1 MWYIRRW
8 IVFYKIGPPAA
19 DLKYS
24 IYQEPNMSKKYEVK
38 SADLRC
44 ICDHRVFK
52 FKNTSEIKPLKE
64 VIGQKR
70 AVQAIEFGLNM
81 KSPGYNIF
89 VTGVEGTGKS
99 TIVKDI
105 VTKHAKTLPG
115 PDAWC
120 LVNNFKDLFR
130 PKAIAVSC
138 RKAIQFSK
146 TMNKLIEDL
155 RKDLPSAFESKPYLK
170 RLSVIKK
177 RYSDKQNQLFEK
189 IEKFAEDKHL
199 QIVKSENE
207 FETIPVVDGKP
218 LTTEDFTNLS
228 KRKKAEIEENI
239 RLIQSQIAI
248 ASVEVD
254 KLKYALH
261 TDVEKLMDETTLSV
275 VKSSLGKIRSEFK
288 DNRNILTHLDEVEQ
302 DIVENVN
309 LFMPSEE
316 AGTDEENIFTSPQKS
331 KLQRYRVNIL
341 TSQESIKGAPV
352 IFETNPTYHNVMG
365 RIEKRAYMGTVTT
378 NFTMVQAGSLLNAN
392 GGFLIM
398 DMESLLMNPY
408 VWEALKRALQT
419 KCLTIED
426 ITEETGFGTVSLRP
440 EPIPLEVKVILLGSY
455 DNFEVLQNHDPR
467 FNKIFK
473 VRADFDYEV
482 QKNPDTVQQYA
493 RFIARVCKEE
503 DLLPFTPKGV
513 ATIVEY
519 GEKYVSDKDKLSIR
533 FGPLLGVLKEA
544 DYWARKNKA
553 RLITDKYVV
562 KAFHEHRFRY
572 NLYEEKIHD
581 SYRDGTIMIDVDGAI
596 TGQVNGL
603 AVYQIGDFSFGRPL
617 RITAETFMGKD
628 GVINIERESKL
639 SGSTH
644 DKGVLILSGYMGRTF
659 AQNYPLNLSI
669 SITFEQSYSG
679 IDGDSASSTELYAII
694 SSLSGIPI
702 KQEIAVTGSVNQ
714 KGTIQAIGG
723 VNQKIEGFF
732 EVCKANE
739 LTGTQGVMIPQANVK
754 NLMLRKEVIN
764 AVKKRKF
771 HVYQISTV
779 EEGIEILTGMP
790 AGKADKNGNY
800 PDGTVYG
807 AVQKKLAHYFKV
819 SQQLKKK

>member
-1 MWYIRRW
+1 
-8 IVFYKIGPPAA
+8 
-19 DLKYS
+19 
-24 IYQEPNMSKKYEVK
+24 MSKKYEVK
-38 SADLRC
+38 TADLRC
-44 ICDHRVFK
+44 ICDPRVFK
-52 FKNTSEIKPLKE
+52 FKNTSQIKPLNE

-70 AVQAIEFGLNM
+70 AVQAIDFGLNM

-89 VTGVEGTGKS
+89 VTGLEGTGKS

-115 PDAWC
+115 PDGWC
-120 LVNNFKDLFR
+120 LVNNFKDQFR
-130 PKAIAVSC
+130 PKAIAVSDGQ
-138 RKAIQFSK
+138 AVQFSK
-146 TMNKLIEDL
+146 TVNKLIEDL
-155 RKDLPSAFESKPYLK
+155 KKDLPAAFESKSYLK

-177 RYSDKQNQLFEK
+177 RYSEKQNQLFQK
-189 IEKFAEDKHL
+189 IEKFAADKNL

-228 KRKKAEIEENI
+228 KGKKAAIEENI
-239 RLIQSQIAI
+239 RQIHSQIAI

-261 TDVEKLMDETTLSV
+261 TDIEKLMDETTLSI
-275 VKSSLGKIRSEFK
+275 VKSRLEKIRSEFQ
-288 DNRNILTHLDEVEQ
+288 DNRSILTHLAEVEQ

-316 AGTDEENIFTSPQKS
+316 NNSGEKNIFASPQKS

-341 TSQESIKGAPV
+341 TNQDLKKGAPV

-378 NFTMVQAGSLLNAN
+378 DFTMVQAGSLLNAN

-398 DMESLLMNPY
+398 DMESLLKNPY

-419 KCLTIED
+419 KCLYIED

-440 EPIPLEVKVILLGSY
+440 EPIPLELKVILLGSY
-455 DNFEVLQNHDPR
+455 DNFEVLQNYDPR

-482 QKNPDTVQQYA
+482 QKSPDTVQQYA

-503 DLLPFTPKGV
+503 GLLPFTAKGV

-519 GEKYVSDKDKLSIR
+519 GEKSVSDKNKLSIR
-533 FGPLLGVLKEA
+533 FGPLLGILKEA

-553 RLITDKYVV
+553 RLISDKYVV

-581 SYRDGTIMIDVDGAI
+581 SYRDGTIMIDADGAV

-603 AVYQIGDFSFGRPL
+603 AVYQIGDFSFGRPM
-617 RITAETFMGKD
+617 RITAETFMGKA
-628 GVINIERESKL
+628 GVINIEREAKL
-639 SGSTH
+639 SGKTH
-644 DKGVLILSGYMGRTF
+644 DKGVLILSGYLGRTF
-659 AQNYPLNLSI
+659 AQHNPLNLAI
-669 SITFEQSYSG
+669 SITFEQSYGG
-679 IDGDSASSTELYAII
+679 IDGDSASSTELYAIL
-694 SSLSGIPI
+694 SSLAGIPV
-702 KQEIAVTGSVNQ
+702 KQGIAVTGSVNQ
-714 KGTIQAIGG
+714 KGKIQAIGG
-723 VNQKIEGFF
+723 VNHKIEGFF
-732 EVCKANE
+732 EVCKTKTLSGA
-739 LTGTQGVMIPQANVK
+739 QGVIIPRANTK
-754 NLMLRKEVIN
+754 NLMLRKEVVD
-764 AVKKRKF
+764 AVKQHKF
-771 HVYQISTV
+771 HVYQVSTV
-779 EEGIEILTGMP
+779 EEGIEILTGVP
-790 AGKADKNGNY
+790 AGKPDKDGNY
-800 PDGTVYG
+800 PKGTVFG
-807 AVQKKLAHYFKV
+807 AVQKKLAHYFKC
-819 SQQLKKK
+819 SMQLKKELK